1 MSHLYE
7 TRTITLKKGFEL
19 QISMTPEF
27 IAHVRKFFEL
37 EDDKI
42 LPDALIKRFLTDAVK
57 NAIPTEGGEF
67 EDAQRTKGNSEATC
81 QANVTGEAHPRS

>member
-57 NAIPTEGGEF
+57 NAIPTEGG
-67 EDAQRTKGNSEATC
+67 DSEATC